1 MQWRCPR
8 ESPFIRQPHRAIVE
22 LVDGQARIVGCL
34 ECDWEDV
41 LFDDFDVHRDR
52 LDRSESPTRCVAL
65 TQAGRRCQLPA
76 ESSGRCGKHE
86 DHSAIWE
93 RTYNS
98 FRHQWARISMPDA
111 YREVFVRAIR
121 DAGLVADAQHVTQ
134 ETFEQA
140 KRLRHASVVYFVERQ
155 GYIKIGTTSSLKQR
169 LPALAGGSCLM
180 PDGVTPG
187 PVTLLA
193 TTPGDR
199 EVEAAYHLR
208 FRRLRVKGE
217 WFRPNKALLSLVGDL
232 RRAERNGREDILDQ
246 VLSVTQ
252 AA

>member
-1 MQWRCPR
+1 MQWRCPQ
-8 ESPFIRQPHRAIVE
+8 ENPFIRQPHRAVVE
-22 LVDGQARIVGCL
+22 RVDGGYRVVGCL
-34 ECDWEDV
+34 ECDWV
-41 LFDDFDVHRDR
+41 SALFDDFDAHQDR

-65 TQAGRRCQLPA
+65 TQAGKRCRLPA

-98 FRHQWARISMPDA
+98 FRSQWARISMPDA
-111 YREVFVRAIR
+111 YREVFIRAIR
-121 DAGLVADAQHVTQ
+121 DAGLVADAQHVTRD
-134 ETFEQA
+134 TFEQA

-169 LPALAGGSCLM
+169 LPSLASGSCLM
-180 PDGVTPG
+180 PDGVAAG

-193 TTPGDR
+193 TTLGDR

-208 FRRLRVKGE
+208 FRHQRVRGE
-217 WFRPNKALLSLVGDL
+217 WFRPNRALRSLIDDL
-232 RRAERNGREDILDQ
+232 QRAERNGRPDVLDQ
-246 VLSVTQ
+246 VL
-252 AA
+252 AAV